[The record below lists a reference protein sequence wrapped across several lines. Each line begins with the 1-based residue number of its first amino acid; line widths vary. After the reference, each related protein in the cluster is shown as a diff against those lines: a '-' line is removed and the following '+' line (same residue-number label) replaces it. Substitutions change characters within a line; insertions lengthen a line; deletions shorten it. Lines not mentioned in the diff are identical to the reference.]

1 MEGFYADAFELE
13 LKASSESRIYYTI
26 DGSEPDSDSI
36 LYEKPIQIR
45 DVSNEPNVYSE
56 RNDFN
61 ADQNSLA
68 ENPVEKIMVVRAI
81 AIDEDGK
88 KSNIVTNSYIIGR
101 ENQQNY
107 KEMYAVS
114 LVTDPYN
121 LFDYDEGIYVLGK
134 RFDEYIDEG
143 GDLEDSIQ
151 AGANYRIRGKKSE
164 RPASIE
170 IFNENGE
177 CVLDK
182 EVGIRIHG
190 GTTRGC
196 AQKSLSVFAREMYD
210 GEDTIKGLFGE
221 NTEIHK
227 FFLYTNRDGTKLKDT
242 LISKLLAERDMGTQS
257 FIYCNVFLDGE
268 YWGIYLLA
276 EAYDEYYF
284 ENNYGIGRDNIRIHG
299 SATPPD
305 VMEYL
310 RSVSDKSEA
319 AVYEKLCQMIDVQSF
334 IEYYAAMLYINDSD
348 WLGHNARCYRSI
360 EPGQEKN
367 EDGKTPQ
374 NASCN
379 VEKCSEGFPFRTV
392 LVVL

>member
-1 MEGFYADAFELE
+1 
-13 LKASSESRIYYTI
+13 
-26 DGSEPDSDSI
+26 
-36 LYEKPIQIR
+36 
-45 DVSNEPNVYSE
+45 
-56 RNDFN
+56 
-61 ADQNSLA
+61 
-68 ENPVEKIMVVRAI
+68 
-81 AIDEDGK
+81 
-88 KSNIVTNSYIIGR
+88 
-101 ENQQNY
+101 
-107 KEMYAVS
+107 
-114 LVTDPYN
+114 
-121 LFDYDEGIYVLGK
+121 
-134 RFDEYIDEG
+134 
-143 GDLEDSIQ
+143 
-151 AGANYRIRGKKSE
+151 
-164 RPASIE
+164 
-170 IFNENGE
+170 
-177 CVLDK
+177 
-182 EVGIRIHG
+182 
-190 GTTRGC
+190 
-196 AQKSLSVFAREMYD
+196 
-210 GEDTIKGLFGE
+210 
-221 NTEIHK
+221 
-227 FFLYTNRDGTKLKDT
+227 
-242 LISKLLAERDMGTQS
+242 MGTQS

-276 EAYDEYYF
+276 EVYDEYYF

>member
-134 RFDEYIDEG
+134 RFDEYIAEG

-151 AGANYRIRGKKSE
+151 AGANYRIRGKKRNVRQVLKYSM
-164 RPASIE
+164 RM
-170 IFNENGE
+170 ENAF
-177 CVLDK
+177 LIK
-182 EVGIRIHG
+182 
-190 GTTRGC
+190 
-196 AQKSLSVFAREMYD
+196 KSVFEFMVVQQ
-210 GEDTIKGLFGE
+210 EDVPKKVYLFLHVKCM
-221 NTEIHK
+221 TERIPSK
-227 FFLYTNRDGTKLKDT
+227 DFLGK
-242 LISKLLAERDMGTQS
+242 
-257 FIYCNVFLDGE
+257 
-268 YWGIYLLA
+268 
-276 EAYDEYYF
+276 
-284 ENNYGIGRDNIRIHG
+284 IR
-299 SATPPD
+299 
-305 VMEYL
+305 
-310 RSVSDKSEA
+310 R
-319 AVYEKLCQMIDVQSF
+319 
-334 IEYYAAMLYINDSD
+334 YINSFFIQTEM
-348 WLGHNARCYRSI
+348 GRSSRI
-360 EPGQEKN
+360 
-367 EDGKTPQ
+367 
-374 NASCN
+374 
-379 VEKCSEGFPFRTV
+379 
-392 LVVL
+392 L